1 MDVVRNMKHKLVEV
15 ELKNQILTICLNNEK
30 KLNAISEA
38 MVDELYECVQYINQ
52 SDEIKVCLITGS
64 PKAFSAGVD
73 ISEIE
78 KLTDDKAFL
87 FLNEK
92 WEAAAN
98 IRVPVIACVS
108 GYALGGGFELA
119 LMCDMIVASEK
130 AVFGFSEVNLGL
142 LPGNG
147 GTQRLPRLVGTN
159 RAFEMISTGKVIS
172 AQDALNMGVVN
183 RIVTDDLLCKEGL
196 SLAEELSCKPFYSLI
211 AIKSA
216 IKASKSVPLS
226 EGLTYERNLFR
237 SLLTT
242 HDKQRLV
249 HKFLKK

>member
-1 MDVVRNMKHKLVEV
+1 MKHKLVKV
-15 ELKNQILTICLNNEK
+15 ELKNQIFTIHLNNEK

-52 SDEIKVCLITGS
+52 SDEVKVCLITGS

-78 KLTDDKAFL
+78 KLTNDKALL

-92 WEAAAN
+92 WEAVAN

-119 LMCDMIVASEK
+119 LMCDVIIASEK
-130 AVFGFSEVNLGL
+130 AVFGFPEVNLGL

-147 GTQRLPRLVGTN
+147 GTQRLPRLVGAN
-159 RAFEMISTGKVIS
+159 RAFEMISTGKTITV
-172 AQDALNMGVVN
+172 QDALSMGVVN
-183 RIVTDDLLCKEGL
+183 KIVADDILYKEA
-196 SLAEELSCKPFYSLI
+196 LALADELVHKPFYSLI
-211 AIKSA
+211 AIKNA
-216 IKASKSVPLS
+216 VKASKSVPLS
-226 EGLTYERNLFR
+226 DGLTYERNLFR
-237 SLLTT
+237 ALLTT
-242 HDKQRLV
+242 HDKQTLV
-249 HKFLKK
+249 HKFLGE